1 MLPDFRLHRGGKR
14 MGTDFSNEL
23 YDLHHGNVSEMYSK
37 WPAPDLIVSDG
48 AYGVRGFRGDTTDA
62 AGLGNSASF
71 AACNRLGI
79 CPTCYLG

>member
-1 MLPDFRLHRGGKR
+1 
-14 MGTDFSNEL
+14 MGTDFSSEL

-62 AGLGNSASF
+62 AGLVD
-71 AACNRLGI
+71 
-79 CPTCYLG
+79 